1 MTQLIADSLSRLLG
15 ANRYHLMLLP
25 ANVPASFCL
34 EKTMISTQM
43 AITPVIINRETVQ
56 QMLGGISRTTFY
68 RKRIQ
73 WKAAGTPFPCKAPG
87 TNAGRGGEQ
96 YRYCDVMRFMEAQG
110 FVESTHD

>member
-1 MTQLIADSLSRLLG
+1 
-15 ANRYHLMLLP
+15 
-25 ANVPASFCL
+25 
-34 EKTMISTQM
+34 MISTQM
-43 AITPVIINRETVQ
+43 AIPPVIINRETVQ

-73 WKAAGTPFPCKAPG
+73 WDAAGTPFPPKAPG

-110 FVESTHD
+110 LVESTHD